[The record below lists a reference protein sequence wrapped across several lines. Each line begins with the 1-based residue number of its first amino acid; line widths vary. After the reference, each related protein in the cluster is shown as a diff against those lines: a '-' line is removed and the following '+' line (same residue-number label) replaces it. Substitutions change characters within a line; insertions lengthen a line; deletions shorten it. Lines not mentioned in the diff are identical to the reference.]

1 MKRKILNSFIICTIG
16 ISLSACNKKEIKN
29 KSSFSSGNEK
39 SEIQLTNADIINNS
53 NAKEE
58 K

>member
-1 MKRKILNSFIICTIG
+1 MKRKILNSFIICIIG
-16 ISLSACNKKEIKN
+16 TLLLADNKKEVKN